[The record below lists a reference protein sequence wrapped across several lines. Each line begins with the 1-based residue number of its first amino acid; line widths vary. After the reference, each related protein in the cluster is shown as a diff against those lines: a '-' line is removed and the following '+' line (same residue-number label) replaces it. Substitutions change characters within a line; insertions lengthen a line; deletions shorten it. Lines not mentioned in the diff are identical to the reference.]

1 MRPPTRVVAF
11 YFGRQ
16 GRNLFG
22 CFHEPLQR
30 SIRRCAVLICQP
42 IGHEYINSH
51 RALRQLA
58 ARLAEA
64 GFPVLRFDYY
74 GCGDSSGHSEEGSI
88 SLWMEDISTA
98 LAELRTR
105 AGLSKVYIVGLRLGG
120 TLAAIAGTQSNDVE
134 GLVLWDP
141 VVNGKNHFQEM
152 LSLQKEMLCFRPK
165 PRRSFVAIA
174 RLLRKYSDRRSA
186 LAQRTLPYFSHNSRL
201 LFSRRLSGLF
211 LQRVRATT
219 IAKLVRQVSGLSTVA
234 ACPPGLARAQM
245 PDGWHI
251 DPPRCTHSQRHKE
264 VLGFPVSRSLQSEL
278 EQLDLLTIAKCPAA
292 NVLILENPQL
302 ESGDALKDCLSA
314 TCARVEHQQLE
325 APQIWLPT
333 ADGSL
338 LVPATVLRSVVSWI
352 CGAAS

>member
-1 MRPPTRVVAF
+1 ME
-11 YFGRQ
+11 GR
-16 GRNLFG
+16 
-22 CFHEPLQR
+22 
-30 SIRRCAVLICQP
+30 IRRGGVRICQP
-42 IGHEYINSH
+42 SGHEYINSH
-51 RALRQLA
+51 RALRELA

-120 TLAAIAGTQSNDVE
+120 SLAAIAGTQSNDVE

-251 DPPRCTHSQRHKE
+251 DPPRCTHSPRHKE
-264 VLGFPVSRSLQSEL
+264 VLGFSLSRSLHSDL
-278 EQLDLLTIAKCPAA
+278 EHLDLLTIEKCRAA
-292 NVLILENPQL
+292 NVVILENPRL
-302 ESGDALKDCLSA
+302 AIADVPKNCLS
-314 TCARVEHQQLE
+314 
-325 APQIWLPT
+325 
-333 ADGSL
+333 
-338 LVPATVLRSVVSWI
+338 
-352 CGAAS
+352 